1 MISAN
6 DLRTGITFEID
17 GDLYVVVSYQHVKPG
32 KGSPFVRVKVKNLNT
47 GNIIEK
53 TYRPEEKF
61 KKAFLER
68 KSMQYLYK
76 EGTNFVFMDLETYE
90 QFYLPE
96 EDAEEAG
103 NYLKEN
109 LEIEVVFYK
118 DKPVSVELPTFV
130 ELEVI
135 ETEPGVK
142 GDTATSAMKPAT
154 VETGYKL
161 SVPLFVNKGDVI
173 RIDTRTGEYLERVN
187 KWAKLLF
194 QMKQ

>member
-47 GNIIEK
+47 GNITEK

-76 EGTNFVFMDLETYE
+76 EGTNFVFMDLENYE

-96 EDAEEAG
+96 EDAEDAG

-161 SVPLFVNKGDVI
+161 SVPLFVNVGDVI
-173 RIDTRTGEYLERVN
+173 RIDTRTGEYLERVS
-187 KWAKLLF
+187 KWVRL
-194 QMKQ
+194 

>member
-32 KGSPFVRVKVKNLNT
+32 KGSAFVRVKVKNLNT
-47 GNIIEK
+47 GNIVEK

-68 KSMQYLYK
+68 KAVQYLYK
-76 EGTNFVFMDLETYE
+76 EGSNFVFMDLDSYE

-96 EDAEEAG
+96 EDAEDAG
-103 NYLKEN
+103 NYLKGN

-118 DKPVSVELPTFV
+118 DKPVSVELPNYV
-130 ELEVI
+130 ELEVTQ
-135 ETEPGVK
+135 TEPGVK
-142 GDTATSAMKPAT
+142 GDTATSAMKPAI

-161 SVPLFVNKGDVI
+161 NVPLFVNTGDVI
-173 RIDTRTGEYLERVN
+173 RIDTRTGEYLERVS
-187 KWAKLLF
+187 K
-194 QMKQ
+194 

>member
-17 GDLYVVVSYQHVKPG
+17 GDLFVVVSYQHVKPG
-32 KGSPFVRVKVKNLNT
+32 KGSAFVRVKVKNLNT
-47 GNIIEK
+47 GNIVEK

-76 EGTNFVFMDLETYE
+76 EGENYVFMDLGTYE

-96 EDAEEAG
+96 EDAEDAS

-109 LEIEVVFYK
+109 LEIEVVFFK
-118 DKPVSVELPTFV
+118 NNPVSVELPTFV
-130 ELEVI
+130 ELAVVQ
-135 ETEPGVK
+135 TEPGVK
-142 GDTATSAMKPAT
+142 GDTATASLKPAIL
-154 VETGYKL
+154 ETGYKIN
-161 SVPLFVNKGDVI
+161 VPLFVNEGDII
-173 RIDTRTGEYLERVN
+173 RVDTRTGEYLERVN
-187 KWAKLLF
+187 K
-194 QMKQ
+194 